1 MGASLHPYEQNN
13 LALHVGDDPERVAAN
28 RIALAQ
34 SLGISYQQLFFMNQV
49 HGTTIVEIDKS
60 VAPGSIFECDGLITQ
75 LPDVG
80 LAVLVADCA
89 PLLLMGSRKVA
100 AIHVGWRGLF
110 GGIVEKAV
118 ALMDGESFTA
128 LIGPTICGNC
138 YEISD
143 DLAERAQSQGFV
155 VGHSTRSTFNNEDR
169 STLDIPRSILSII
182 NGLVPDQVKE
192 ATWNGVCTF
201 ESHEHFS
208 YRREQ
213 VTGRQA
219 GVVFNES

>member
-1 MGASLHPYEQNN
+1 MGASLQPYDQNN
-13 LALHVGDDPERVAAN
+13 LATHVGDELERVAAN

-60 VAPGSIFECDGLITQ
+60 VAPGSIFECDGLITK
-75 LPDVG
+75 LPGVG

-89 PLLLMGSRKVA
+89 PLLLMGSRTVA

-138 YEISD
+138 YEIGD
-143 DLAERAQSQGFV
+143 DLAERAQLRGFR
-155 VGHSTRSTFNNEDR
+155 VGRSTRATNENEVR

-182 NGLVPDQVKE
+182 DGLAPNQVKE

-201 ESHEHFS
+201 ESQDHFS
-208 YRREQ
+208 FRREQ

-219 GVVFNES
+219 GVVVNGS